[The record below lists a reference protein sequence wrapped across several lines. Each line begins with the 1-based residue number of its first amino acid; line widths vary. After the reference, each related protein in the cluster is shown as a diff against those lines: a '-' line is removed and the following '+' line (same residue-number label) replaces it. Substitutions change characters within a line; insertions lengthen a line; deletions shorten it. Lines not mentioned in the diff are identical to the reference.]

1 MIINFSDYNGY
12 HNNMEIREHDNTYI
26 ITPLSDK
33 LDARESFRLSKEVL
47 AENKRISLDLSQ
59 VHDCTI
65 EFIEALKEI
74 AKTKEIGIFNIS
86 SDLFAI
92 FNFMNMDK
100 YVQLFVCETDFE
112 ENARQLVNR
121 KFSII

>member
-12 HNNMEIREHDNTYI
+12 HNSMEIREHDNTYI

-47 AENKRISLDLSQ
+47 AENKRISLDLSH

-86 SDLFAI
+86 SDLFAL

-100 YVQLFVCETDFE
+100 YVQLFVCETDLE

>member
-12 HNNMEIREHDNTYI
+12 HNSMEIREHDNIYI

-86 SDLFAI
+86 SDLFAL